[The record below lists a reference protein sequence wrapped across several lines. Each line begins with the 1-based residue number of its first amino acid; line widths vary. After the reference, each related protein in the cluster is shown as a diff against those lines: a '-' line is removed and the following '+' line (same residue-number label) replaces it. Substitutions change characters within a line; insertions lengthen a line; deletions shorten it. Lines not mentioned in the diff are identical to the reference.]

1 MIRRQPAPGWLLLA
15 LAAALH
21 VALFDT
27 AAPFVLVSSPPGS
40 AAWRRQPLTFSSHS
54 KSLPRACFRHA
65 SMALRRRRH
74 NHDDEELQSRSEIPQ
89 LPATGSSSQKR
100 SDSDPS
106 RTSDTVSGTF
116 VGSKKFQLQYTCNIC
131 ETRNHHLVSRVAYR
145 QGVVICTCKGCGSQ
159 HLIADHLGFTDY
171 KGGFQG
177 EINTIEDWFSAK
189 NDTETSVHR
198 VSPDVFDLEKIL
210 ARDTK
215 SGSIVG
221 EDGNLVL
228 E

>member
-1 MIRRQPAPGWLLLA
+1 MIRRQPAPGWSLIA
-15 LAAALH
+15 LIAGFH

-27 AAPFVLVSSPPGS
+27 AVPFVLVSSPPGN
-40 AAWRRQPLTFSSHS
+40 AWRQPLIFSRSFS
-54 KSLPRACFRHA
+54 KSISRARFRPT
-65 SMALRRRRH
+65 SLALRRRQH
-74 NHDDEELQSRSEIPQ
+74 NHEDEELQPRPDIPQ
-89 LPATGSSSQKR
+89 LPATGSSSRKS
-100 SDSDPS
+100 SDSESS
-106 RTSDTVSGTF
+106 RTSDAVSGTF

-131 ETRNHHLVSRVAYR
+131 EARNLHMVSRVAYR

-159 HLIADHLGFTDY
+159 HLIADHLGFTNY
-171 KGGFQG
+171 EGGFQG

-189 NDTETSVHR
+189 NDTDTSVHR

-221 EDGNLVL
+221 DDGNLVL